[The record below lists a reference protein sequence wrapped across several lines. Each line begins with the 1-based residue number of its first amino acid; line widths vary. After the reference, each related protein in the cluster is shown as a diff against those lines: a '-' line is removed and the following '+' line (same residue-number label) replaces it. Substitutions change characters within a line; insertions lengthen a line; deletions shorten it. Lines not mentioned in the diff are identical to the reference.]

1 MLIRV
6 RAARLA
12 ILSFGLIFFVSA
24 SAFSQ
29 NADKD
34 ICSRV
39 FAYAFEHAMTAKPA
53 GKVMAEIG
61 KKFIDSPYV
70 ANTLEESG
78 PEHVVV
84 DLRGFDCV
92 TLVENCLAFERCIKT
107 DSMSYSA
114 FCAQLQNIR
123 YRGGVLNGYGSRL
136 HYFSE
141 WIGDN
146 EKKHT
151 VKDITRDLGGVPYD
165 KSIDFM
171 TTHRDKYPKLASDSA
186 FQMIELAELRLKGA
200 KLYYIP
206 RESVEKVESRIQ
218 SGDIIAITT
227 GIAGLD
233 VSHTAIAI
241 RLADGSLHLLHAPDV
256 GERVTITKES
266 LSKYLGHHAKQTGII
281 VARPQ

>member
-1 MLIRV
+1 MRT
-6 RAARLA
+6 AS
-12 ILSFGLIFFVSA
+12 LSKISSVLLLFACV

-34 ICSRV
+34 ICNRV
-39 FAYAFEHAMTAKPA
+39 FAYAFEHAMTAKPP
-53 GKVMAEIG
+53 GDVMAEIG
-61 KKFIDSPYV
+61 KRFIDSPYV
-70 ANTLEESG
+70 ANTLDEAG
-78 PEHVVV
+78 PEHLVV

-92 TLVENCLAFERCIKT
+92 TLVENSLAFERCVKT
-107 DSMSYSA
+107 DSMSFGA
-114 FCAQLQNIR
+114 FQEKLQNIR

-141 WIGDN
+141 WIRDN
-146 EKKHT
+146 EKKHNLR
-151 VKDITRDLGGVPYD
+151 DITRELGGVPYN

-171 TTHRDKYPKLASDSA
+171 MTHRDKYPKLAPDSV
-186 FQMIELAELRLKGA
+186 FQMIVNAEHNLAHDS
-200 KLYYIP
+200 LYYIP
-206 RESVEKVESRIQ
+206 KEFVAQAEEKIQ

-233 VSHTAIAI
+233 VSHTAIAV

-256 GERVTITKES
+256 GERVTITKDS
-266 LSKYLGHHAKQTGII
+266 LSKYLEHHAKQTGII